1 MKDTIIVIV
10 KSIIILVTF
19 FLIASFAKKTIN
31 GLGQVRSTTTKDL
44 TYKNYDRINIIYGQ
58 IAYISFYFII
68 FMGLII
74 VLPMYGIQKETVYGL
89 MLSVSFAIGLSAQ
102 GVLSNIW
109 CGLIMILGEVYEVDD
124 VVMLDIQNNAS
135 IVIGRIISINLF
147 YTKLSDIKDGKEIM
161 ISNSIIYNQAVS
173 YNQTNVYKDQ

>member
-1 MKDTIIVIV
+1 MKDTIIIIV
-10 KSIIILVTF
+10 KSMIILVTF
-19 FLIASFAKKTIN
+19 FLVASFSKKTIN
-31 GLGQVRSTTTKDL
+31 GLGQTRSTKKDL
-44 TYKNYDRINIIYGQ
+44 TYKNYDRINIIYSK

-74 VLPMYGIQKETVYGL
+74 VLPMYGIQKETIYGL

-124 VVMLDIQNNAS
+124 VVMLDIQNSTNT
-135 IVIGRIISINLF
+135 VIGRIISINLF

-161 ISNSIIYNQAVS
+161 ISNSIIYNYAVS
-173 YNQTNVYKDQ
+173 YNQTNVYKD

>member
-1 MKDTIIVIV
+1 
-10 KSIIILVTF
+10 
-19 FLIASFAKKTIN
+19 
-31 GLGQVRSTTTKDL
+31 LGQSRSTQKDL
-44 TYKNYDRINIIYGQ
+44 TYKNYDRINIIYSQ
-58 IAYISFYFII
+58 IAYILFYFII

-74 VLPMYGIQKETVYGL
+74 VLPLYGIQKETIYAL
-89 MLSVSFAIGLSAQ
+89 ILSVSFAIGLSAQ

-124 VVMLDIQNNAS
+124 VVTLDIQNNAS

-147 YTKLSDIKDGKEIM
+147 YTRLSDIKDGKEIM
-161 ISNSIIYNQAVS
+161 ISNSIIYNYAVS